1 MTSFNTLLLA
11 TLGTSLLFACSHPC
25 PPAPEQ
31 FTHPQYSIPP
41 EIDANIALVQGYLE
55 ACLKA
60 DAGGMRAATDPAYI
74 EHEMCWPVDSA
85 GIDSVIADYGR
96 ADSARTGQQ
105 LLDISAD
112 GVRYA
117 TGKWAGDWVNFFA
130 DYAATDKKTGK
141 AFRIPF
147 FFNAQVRNGKLV
159 RSYLYFDRLSYFNQ
173 LGIAP
178 PAADSGK
185 K

>member
-11 TLGTSLLFACSHPC
+11 TLGTSLLFACSQPC

-85 GIDSVIADYGR
+85 GIDSVIAELR
-96 ADSARTGQQ
+96 KQK
-105 LLDISAD
+105 L
-112 GVRYA
+112 
-117 TGKWAGDWVNFFA
+117 
-130 DYAATDKKTGK
+130 
-141 AFRIPF
+141 IPT
-147 FFNAQVRNGKLV
+147 
-159 RSYLYFDRLSYFNQ
+159 
-173 LGIAP
+173 
-178 PAADSGK
+178 PAK
-185 K
+185 